1 MLRTSIALMKEQAF
15 TLTKARSR
23 WYPVQKIMDAEY
35 ADDIVFLA
43 NTPAQVEFLL
53 NSLER
58 AADGT
63 GLHVNADKTG
73 YMCFNQRGDVSTLN
87 GRSLKL
93 VDKFYL
99 GSSVSSTENDF
110 NTWLAKTWTAIN
122 RLSVIWK
129 SDLSDKTQFFFMQQ
143 SCQSCYMDALHGRW
157 LSAWRRSLMEISQE
171 CYAIYWTNPRCK
183 IPQNSS
189 CTATKHPSQKPSKL
203 DEQDVHDT
211 AREVRTNS

>member
-1 MLRTSIALMKEQAF
+1 
-15 TLTKARSR
+15 
-23 WYPVQKIMDAEY
+23 MDAEY

-110 NTWLAKTWTAIN
+110 NT
-122 RLSVIWK
+122 
-129 SDLSDKTQFFFMQQ
+129 
-143 SCQSCYMDALHGRW
+143 
-157 LSAWRRSLMEISQE
+157 
-171 CYAIYWTNPRCK
+171 
-183 IPQNSS
+183 
-189 CTATKHPSQKPSKL
+189 
-203 DEQDVHDT
+203 
-211 AREVRTNS
+211 